1 MKILWTICD
10 EKMEI
15 NENLRKM
22 LYSKISEI
30 GNLEIRKFVKEALD
44 YAPKDF
50 WITPCSGSG
59 KYHPPENQGN
69 GGLIRHL
76 IKCIETAKDLCRYFG
91 VNSEQKDIILAAVF
105 LHDIKKNGDP
115 WGESTDME
123 HGKIGAEFLDSFGLR
138 EPYKT
143 KIKNCVRYHLY
154 RFTGTREDIERAS
167 NPTEEEKILQLTDL
181 FCARKYASWL
191 PGFEVPQEVIDN
203 FSDKFQASLDL
214 Y

>member
-1 MKILWTICD
+1 MNTQ
-10 EKMEI
+10 I

-22 LYSKISEI
+22 LYSRISEI
-30 GNLEIRKFVKEALD
+30 NELEIRRFVKEVLD
-44 YAPKDF
+44 NAPNGF
-50 WITPCSGSG
+50 WTIPCSGTG
-59 KYHPPENQGN
+59 RYHPPENQGN

-91 VNSEQKDIILAAVF
+91 VTQEKKDIILAAVF
-105 LHDIKKNGDP
+105 LHDIKKNGEP
-115 WGESTDME
+115 WGESTDMR
-123 HGKIGAEFLDSFGLR
+123 HGKIGAEFLDKFKLKESH
-138 EPYKT
+138 KT
-143 KIKNCVRYHLY
+143 KIKNCMRYHLY
-154 RFTGTREDIERAS
+154 RFTGTIEDIKRAS

-203 FSDKFQASLDL
+203 FSNKFQASLDS